1 MYTGSRHI
9 TELYFVFLLLMYL
22 MSTWLL
28 EQTKESKRIEKKISS
43 STFAINMLSTLMFV
57 FKNLLNLSQIWPLE
71 FKFHICKT
79 SIAFHIHYGFILQLV
94 LFYSGTSSGLY
105 FRIKLFSFSLTKT
118 LPTYPAYSAHK
129 VFTFI
134 LTASN

>member
-28 EQTKESKRIEKKISS
+28 EQTKEPKRIEKNIFS
-43 STFAINMLSTLMFV
+43 STFAINMLSTLTFV

-71 FKFHICKT
+71 FKFHFCKT
-79 SIAFHIHYGFILQLV
+79 TIAFHIHYGFVLQLV
-94 LFYSGTSSGLY
+94 LSHSGATSWLY
-105 FRIKLFSFSLTKT
+105 FRIKLFFFSLTRT
-118 LPTYPAYSAHK
+118 LPTYLAYSAHK
-129 VFTFI
+129 VVSLYPYCF
-134 LTASN
+134 